1 MHEGITTFI
10 KLCSILVLKY
20 YRCIAK
26 IKTGGG
32 SAKVSHK
39 EVLEYINSCLPLEI
53 GNAYSEALSVI
64 KLVGPIKN
72 GAPANQQKFH
82 DALKEGCYPWVD
94 KSRRKLESL
103 GAELQR
109 QTLLLRRADEEKK
122 LLIEEMKGCE
132 ILFVSE
138 MESITAELNETM
150 QKISVLQEAY
160 ENMEHR
166 IINDDN
172 AKDAYLIG
180 CQMKSIETEIGIHRF
195 HSDALKRQR
204 DETDP
209 LAKSASICVD
219 VFDRGLHVD
228 TSLVQNAT
236 DDSELSE
243 DDTANEDHGEGEQD
257 EDIEEEDGQ
266 RDQ

>member
-1 MHEGITTFI
+1 MHECITTFI
-10 KLCSILVLKY
+10 KLCRILVLKY
-20 YRCIAK
+20 YHCVAK
-26 IKTGGG
+26 LKTRGG
-32 SAKVSHK
+32 SAKVPQK
-39 EVLEYINSCLPLEI
+39 EVLEYINSYLPPEI
-53 GNAYSEALSVI
+53 RNAYSEALSVV
-64 KLVGPIKN
+64 KLVGPIKD

-103 GAELQR
+103 GVELQR

-132 ILFVSE
+132 ILFESE
-138 MESITAELNETM
+138 MESIAAELNETM

-166 IINDDN
+166 IINEDN
-172 AKDAYLIG
+172 AEDAYLIG
-180 CQMKSIETEIGIHRF
+180 CQMKSTETEIGICRF

-204 DETDP
+204 DETEP

-219 VFDRGLHVD
+219 VFDRGLNVD
-228 TSLVQNAT
+228 ASLVQNAT
-236 DDSELSE
+236 DDDEILE
-243 DDTANEDHGEGEQD
+243 DDAANEEGEQD
-257 EDIEEEDGQ
+257 EDIEEEGWQ
-266 RDQ
+266 GEDQ